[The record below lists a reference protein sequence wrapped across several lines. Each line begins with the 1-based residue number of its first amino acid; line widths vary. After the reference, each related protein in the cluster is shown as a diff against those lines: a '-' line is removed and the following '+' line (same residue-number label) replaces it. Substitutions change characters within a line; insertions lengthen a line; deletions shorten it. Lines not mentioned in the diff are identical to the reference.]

1 MHPPFGHAVQIVT
14 VDESNSNTHFSL
26 NESALSSIL
35 LHPNVRDKFVVIV
48 SVAGVF
54 RQGKSFLLDFF
65 LRYMSSEDKSNWLG
79 DENMPLAGFP
89 WCGGSRR
96 LTTGIL
102 LWSEPFVIRLSS
114 GEEAAVLFMDTQG
127 AFDSLSTVR
136 QCATVF
142 ALSTML
148 SSIQIYNIH
157 GNIQEDH
164 LQHLHL
170 FTEYGRLAMESDV
183 CENPFQHLL
192 FLVRDWSFPYEY
204 EYGSIG
210 GNRLLDSR
218 LKIQPNHQSE
228 HETVR
233 RHIRSCFSR
242 VTCFLLPHPGSKVA
256 TSPQF
261 DGRLSDIDRDF
272 VRELSILVPTI
283 LSPSSLQLKKI
294 NGEKV
299 TCREL
304 VTYFKAYMEI
314 YQGDTLPEPRS
325 MLEAT
330 AEANNLNAIMI
341 SQELYTEAMNK
352 IQPNHQSEHETVR
365 RHIRSC
371 FSRVTCFL
379 LPHPGSKVATSP
391 QFDGRLSDI
400 DRDFVRELSIL
411 VPTILSPSSLQL
423 KKINGEKVTCRELV
437 TYFKALPSSR
447 FTFTVEVCGPD
458 KPYMNPSDLEV
469 AHTRAF
475 TAAVQKFSKTRKMG
489 GAEYSARYLERL
501 QSTLQQLGNEY
512 RVANT
517 NKNIFQTFRTPA
529 VFVVIL
535 VIFYLIT
542 GISEFIGLS
551 TVTNMF
557 LFPFYMALVTLMTWL
572 FLSYTGRAPELASA
586 IDSAADVMIQK
597 VITPAVQR
605 IGQRSIQQLVGVTD
619 RQQLLLLLADSVY
632 ILPFLN
638 LIGHSISG

>member
-1 MHPPFGHAVQIVT
+1 MHPPSGHAVQIVT
-14 VDESNSNTHFSL
+14 VDESNSDTHFSL

-102 LWSEPFVIRLSS
+102 LWSEPFLIRLSS

-210 GNRLLDSR
+210 GNKLLDSR
-218 LKIQPNHQSE
+218 LKIQPNHHSE

-352 IQPNHQSEHETVR
+352 
-365 RHIRSC
+365 
-371 FSRVTCFL
+371 
-379 LPHPGSKVATSP
+379 
-391 QFDGRLSDI
+391 
-400 DRDFVRELSIL
+400 
-411 VPTILSPSSLQL
+411 
-423 KKINGEKVTCRELV
+423 
-437 TYFKALPSSR
+437 
-447 FTFTVEVCGPD
+447 VCGPD

-475 TAAVQKFSKTRKMG
+475 TAAVQKFSQTRKMG

-535 VIFYLIT
+535 MVFYLIT

-557 LFPFYMALVTLMTWL
+557 LFPFYMAFVTLLTWL

-586 IDSAADVMIQK
+586 IDSAADVVIQK
-597 VITPAVQR
+597 VITPAIQR
-605 IGQRSIQQLVGVTD
+605 IGQRSVQHLVGVAD
-619 RQQLLLLLADSVY
+619 RPTSATLS
-632 ILPFLN
+632 
-638 LIGHSISG
+638 